1 MTEQTHRLGEVLRT
15 AREAKGVD
23 LTRVERE
30 TKIRSRYL
38 SALERG
44 EYRELPGAV
53 YTRGFLRNYGVYLG
67 LDPEYLID
75 LYRLETAA
83 HASARPAAPAPPRPM
98 AARRS
103 RAFVVTPGA
112 VVASILTILVG
123 VLVVWL
129 GWEFVNFARTPEL
142 RILEPAGDVSGYTQ
156 MSYTI
161 RGITEPNAQVSVD
174 GLRENPSVEADE
186 AGSFRVTVS
195 LVPGSNVITL
205 TAFDPVTRRDSDQIS
220 RTITV
225 VAATLTPSPAPA
237 PVALAQPVADATIA
251 GPIQFA
257 GTAAPGATLEVS
269 VTLVSAALPPF
280 QATDESGAAVTLT
293 PAPPA
298 VPVAVTLTAGADGAF
313 AGELAAGPGTWELLV
328 WETGAPEPA
337 VRRRV
342 TIAPPAG
349 LVGELRIDGGP
360 SYLEVEQDGQAIAG
374 VSGAIS
380 EPGDRVPLNAQ
391 TELRIRAG
399 NAGAV
404 LVALNG
410 MELGAMG
417 DAGDVVEWRITR
429 TGG

>member
-1 MTEQTHRLGEVLRT
+1 VTDQTHRLGEALRT

-23 LTRVERE
+23 LTRAERE

-38 SALERG
+38 SALERS

-83 HASARPAAPAPPRPM
+83 QTTERPSVPAPPRPI

-142 RILEPAGDVSGYTQ
+142 RILEPAGDVTGYTQ
-156 MSYTI
+156 MRYTI
-161 RGITEPNAQVSVD
+161 RGITEPNARISVD
-174 GLRENPSVEADE
+174 GLRENPSVDADE
-186 AGSFRVTVS
+186 EGSFRVTVN

-205 TAFDPVTRRDSDQIS
+205 TAFDPLTRRDSEQVS

-225 VAATLTPSPAPA
+225 VAATVTPPPAAPA
-237 PVALAQPVADATIA
+237 PALAQPAEDAA
-251 GPIQFA
+251 LSGPIQVA
-257 GTAAPGATLEVS
+257 GSAGPGVTVEVS
-269 VTLVSAALPPF
+269 ATLVSPAPLPF
-280 QATDESGAAVTLT
+280 RATDQSGDAVALAPPPPTS
-293 PAPPA
+293 PAP
-298 VPVAVTLTAGADGAF
+298 VRLTAGADGAF
-313 AGELAAGPGTWELLV
+313 AGELVAGPGTWELLV
-328 WETGAPEPA
+328 WETGAAEPA

-342 TIAPPAG
+342 TVTPPAG
-349 LVGELRIDGGP
+349 LVGELRVDGGS
-360 SYLEVEQDGQAIAG
+360 SYLEVAQDGQTIAG
-374 VSGAIS
+374 VSGGIS
-380 EPGDRVPLNAQ
+380 EPGDRVPLNALS
-391 TELRIRAG
+391 ELRIRAG

-404 LVALNG
+404 VIALNG

-417 DAGDVVEWRITR
+417 DAGEVVEWRITR
-429 TGG
+429 TDG